1 MFKKRRRAT
10 FALAF
15 VVALALLTITAC
27 GPAATPAPAQAP
39 EEPTAE
45 PTQAPEEPTVAPVE
59 PTESP
64 PEPTQEPLKIALIVA
79 GELQDGS
86 WNQFQYESMQAIDAM
101 PEYDVTYSE
110 NVAIPDFERVALD
123 YCRQNYDLIIAH
135 TFDFQESALKVADS
149 CPNTLIAGQGFWEF
163 RDNVVGLTI
172 WPCET
177 AYLEG
182 VLGALMTQSNKLGLV
197 GGFAYA
203 PTQVCHHEAFKLGVH
218 SINPDA
224 QVSETW
230 TGTWYDVALGYEAA
244 SAMIDDGVDFLS
256 ISLSG
261 PGFGV
266 IDAAK
271 DHNAEG
277 GNKVYATGAFVD
289 MNDLAPDTVIT
300 SALWLSTQPTL
311 SLIQLFQDGKIE
323 AKNYEFFMADGASDL
338 APYHGLADEI
348 PQEVKDKVVEV
359 RQQIIDGELEVPLI
373 TESPEEGG

>member
-1 MFKKRRRAT
+1 MVMKRMRTTAVLT
-10 FALAF
+10 CVLILGLLA
-15 VVALALLTITAC
+15 ITAC
-27 GPAATPAPAQAP
+27 GPAATPAPTPAPEEPVMEPTQPPEEPTMAP
-39 EEPTAE
+39 EEPTEA
-45 PTQAPEEPTVAPVE
+45 
-59 PTESP
+59 P

-79 GELQDGS
+79 GELEDGS
-86 WNQFQYESMQAIDAM
+86 WNQFQYESMQVIDEM

-123 YCRQNYDLIIAH
+123 YCRQNYDMIVAH
-135 TFDFQESALKVADS
+135 TFDFQESALKAAES

-163 RDNVVGLTI
+163 RDNVVGLDI

-182 VLGALMTQSNKLGLV
+182 VLGGLMTKTNKLGLV

-218 SINPDA
+218 SVNPDA
-224 QVSETW
+224 QISETW

-271 DHNAEG
+271 DHNAAG
-277 GNKVYATGAFVD
+277 GDKVYATGAFVD

-300 SALWLSTQPTL
+300 SALWKSTEPTL
-311 SLIQLFQDGKIE
+311 KLIQLFEDGQIE
-323 AKNYEFFMADGASDL
+323 GKLYEFFMADGASDL

-348 PQEVKDKVVEV
+348 PQEVKDKVAEV
-359 RQQIIDGELEVPLI
+359 RQQIIDGDLVVPLI
-373 TESPEEGG
+373 KESPEGG